1 MDNWQD
7 SFIRSLPVLLFV
19 CICDMLRPV
28 LAPELEKRLKRK
40 LTDWEWSFYLLDS
53 YLKGEAEH
61 QQQIMRQRYQR
72 LVDLK
77 IIHDFVWGGE

>member
-1 MDNWQD
+1 MDSWQD
-7 SFIRSLPVLLFV
+7 SFINWLPVLMFMWG
-19 CICDMLRPV
+19 CNILRPI

-53 YLKGEAEH
+53 YLKGKAEH
-61 QQQIMRQRYQR
+61 QQQIMGKWYQQ

-77 IIHDFVWGGE
+77 IIHDFESGGE